1 MESIW
6 EKTCKGPARPP
17 LYGKAQAD
25 VAVIGGG
32 MTGILTALELQERGL
47 HDIQDINAD
56 MLSLAGHV
64 GGGQTGRT
72 TAKLTAQHGAIYAGL
87 IERLGREKAA
97 MYARAN
103 RRAVERCCARI
114 ELEHIDCDLE
124 RTDSWLYSYD
134 REDSLLREAEAEQAL
149 GLDASFEPDTP
160 LPLRV
165 CGGVRLRGQ
174 AQFHPLKF
182 LQALADR
189 LTIYERT
196 PVEHVEGGTLFT
208 PRGTIEAGRVVFAS
222 HYPFVNVPGL
232 YFARMHQERSYAI
245 ALENAALPEGMYY
258 GLEPNAWSL
267 RSYRGTVILSGG
279 AHRTGRNGGG
289 HYAALREAAQAL
301 FPGSREAAHWS
312 AQDCMTASGVP
323 YIGRFSA
330 RDPQW
335 YVATGFR
342 KWGMSNAMAAA
353 ELLTA
358 LICDGS
364 HPDAAVFDPGD
375 LLQQRPGRIAEE
387 GLQAA
392 RGLGRRVLHG
402 PVPQADELAVG
413 EGGPAELDGKQMG
426 VYRATEELYYAVELR
441 CPHLG
446 CRLEWNPD
454 DKSWDCPCHGS
465 RFDVQGRCLTEPAQ
479 TDLPA
484 CCRRRS

>member
-6 EKTCKGPARPP
+6 EKTCRGPARPP

-47 HDIQDINAD
+47 QVVVAE
-56 MLSLAGHV
+56 AGHV

-114 ELEHIDCDLE
+114 ELEQIDCDLE

-134 REDSLLREAEAEQAL
+134 REDSLLREAEAERAL

-245 ALENAALPEGMYY
+245 ALENAVLPAGMYY

-267 RSYRGTVILSGG
+267 RSYRGTVILGGG

-364 HPDAAVFDPGD
+364 HPDAAAICCSSGRAA
-375 LLQQRPGRIAEE
+375 LRRRACRPRAGWADACSTGRSRRRTSWPSAR
-387 GLQAA
+387 AA
-392 RGLGRRVLHG
+392 RRSWTESRWACTAQRKSCITPWSCAARISAAGWSGTRTTRAG
-402 PVPQADELAVG
+402 TA
-413 EGGPAELDGKQMG
+413 
-426 VYRATEELYYAVELR
+426 RATARALT
-441 CPHLG
+441 
-446 CRLEWNPD
+446 CR
-454 DKSWDCPCHGS
+454 
-465 RFDVQGRCLTEPAQ
+465 A
-479 TDLPA
+479 A
-484 CCRRRS
+484 A

>member
-1 MESIW
+1 
-6 EKTCKGPARPP
+6 
-17 LYGKAQAD
+17 
-25 VAVIGGG
+25 
-32 MTGILTALELQERGL
+32 
-47 HDIQDINAD
+47 
-56 MLSLAGHV
+56 
-64 GGGQTGRT
+64 
-72 TAKLTAQHGAIYAGL
+72 
-87 IERLGREKAA
+87 
-97 MYARAN
+97 
-103 RRAVERCCARI
+103 
-114 ELEHIDCDLE
+114 
-124 RTDSWLYSYD
+124 
-134 REDSLLREAEAEQAL
+134 
-149 GLDASFEPDTP
+149 
-160 LPLRV
+160 
-165 CGGVRLRGQ
+165 
-174 AQFHPLKF
+174 
-182 LQALADR
+182 
-189 LTIYERT
+189 
-196 PVEHVEGGTLFT
+196 
-208 PRGTIEAGRVVFAS
+208 
-222 HYPFVNVPGL
+222 
-232 YFARMHQERSYAI
+232 
-245 ALENAALPEGMYY
+245 
-258 GLEPNAWSL
+258 
-267 RSYRGTVILSGG
+267 
-279 AHRTGRNGGG
+279 
-289 HYAALREAAQAL
+289 
-301 FPGSREAAHWS
+301 
-312 AQDCMTASGVP
+312 MTASGVP

-387 GLQAA
+387 GLRAA